1 MLDRTINIL
10 KSIRAKVST
19 AVPFARD
26 VRMVIPAIQPPGGMD
41 SRAGFVHVA
50 VIMLLASLIIP
61 GGLFI
66 PQTCRAGLAQTIT
79 FAPLADRTYG
89 DPDFAPG
96 ATASSGLAV
105 SYASSDPAVA
115 AIVGETIFIVGAGT
129 TNITASQ
136 TGDATYDPATD
147 VVQPLTVNK
156 ADPTVTGWPTASAII
171 YGETLTSSILT
182 GGSASMAGNFAFTTP
197 TTAPDAGTAVQSV
210 TFTPTDTTNYNTVTG
225 SVDVTVAKADP
236 SVTTWP
242 TASAITYGETLTSS
256 TLTGGSASVTGT
268 FDFTTPTTAPNTG
281 TAAQSVTFTPT
292 DTINYNTVTGS
303 VDVTVSKAAPTV
315 TIWPVASAVTY
326 GQTLASSIL
335 SGGTAS
341 VAGTFDF
348 TTPTTAPNAGT
359 AAQSVTFTPSDTANY
374 NIVTGSVDVTVSKAD
389 PTVTT
394 WPTADA
400 ITYGQTLASS
410 TLSGGSASE
419 AGTFAF
425 TTSTTS
431 PNAGTAA
438 QSVTF
443 TPIDTANYNT
453 VTGSV
458 DVTVAKAD
466 PTVSTWPTAGA
477 ITFGQTLA
485 SSILT
490 GGTASV
496 AGSFAFTMPIAS
508 PDAGTA
514 AQSVTFTPSDTTNYN
529 TVIGSVDVTVTKADP
544 TVTAWPTATPITYGQ
559 MLASSSFTG
568 GSASTAGTFA
578 FTNPATA
585 PDAGTAAQS
594 VTFTPSD
601 TTNYNFVAGPV
612 SVTVSPATLT
622 VTADSLSK
630 NYGSANPALTVSYSG
645 FVNGDTAASLG
656 NQPTA
661 GTTATI
667 GSPVGTYPITAS
679 GGESGNY
686 SFTYIAG
693 SLTVN
698 PASLIVT
705 ADNHSKTYGAANPV
719 LTISYSGFV
728 NGDTSASLTTQPTVD
743 TTATTSSPVGTY
755 PITVSGG
762 AGSNYSFTYVAGTLT
777 VDPAILTVSADNQS
791 RAYDTENPSLT
802 VSYSGFVNGDTS
814 ASLTTQPAAVTSA
827 VTDSPV
833 GTYPITVSG
842 GTSSNYSLTYV
853 AGTLTVTTGDPVVTV
868 WPMASTITYGDTL
881 ASSTLSGGSAS
892 VPGSFTFTSPATPPD
907 AGTAAQSVT
916 FTPADTTNYNT
927 VADSINVTVAKADP
941 IITTWPAASAIT
953 YGQTL
958 AVSTL
963 TGGTA
968 SVAGS
973 FAFTTPGTAPNAG
986 TVAHDATFTP
996 TDTANYNPVNGSV
1009 SVLVNAAILTVMA
1022 DDQTKT
1028 YGAANPPLTFSY
1040 SGFVSGETAGSLTTQ
1055 PTAGTTATIDSPAG
1069 TYPITV
1075 SGGVSSNYQF
1085 NYVAGTLTITAPTI
1099 TVTAFTMPETATI
1112 LEVPVITFTAT
1123 DAAGVA
1129 GYLIT
1134 ETATVPSAGDAGWT
1148 PTAPTSFIFGGYGSR
1163 TAYAWAKDAIG
1174 NVSASLSATVT
1185 INDVIPPVVTAFVLP
1200 ATSTSLTVA
1209 VGSFTAT
1216 DNFEVTGYL
1225 ITESATAPDPGDA
1238 GWSGS
1243 APGSFTFGGYG
1254 TRTAY
1259 AWVKDAA
1266 GNVSASLNTTVLIT
1280 GSASTLTVSGIASPR
1295 TAGTAGTVTVT
1306 AKDANGYTATTY
1318 RGTVRF
1324 ASSDLQAVL
1333 PSEYTF
1339 TAADNGVHTF
1349 DLAVTLK
1356 TAGPQFVTATDI
1368 DVPLIT
1374 GMQEGITVEPAQA
1387 HSLAITGIAS
1397 PVTAGTASTVTV
1409 TARDQFGNIATGYTG
1424 TVRFSG
1430 TDPQAVLPADFTF
1443 SAGNNGVKVFN
1454 SQVTLRAAGIKSV
1467 TVTDINASNL
1477 TATLSGIT
1485 VNPGA
1490 AATLA
1495 ITGIASPRP
1504 ADVPS
1509 TITVTLTD
1517 AHGNIASGYRGTVRF
1532 TSTDP
1537 QAILPSIYTFGAGD
1551 AGSHSFQFMVTLKTP
1566 GIQTVTATDVADP
1579 GIAGSQTG
1587 IDVTPGVAALQA
1599 AQAAAGFSHT
1609 AVLDTEGRVWTWG
1622 KNDAGQLG
1630 TGTTVD
1636 TASPAQ
1642 VIGISG
1648 VVAIAAGYEHTVAL
1662 KNDGTVWTWGSNEY
1676 GQLGDGSNTDR
1687 LIPVQVPGVGGIAAI
1702 AAGSYHTVALKSDST
1717 VVGWGRNAYGQLG
1730 DRTKTNRTQPVQA
1743 YGMTGV
1749 AALAAG
1755 GNHTL
1760 LLTNNGEVWTM
1771 GANGSGQ
1778 LGNGS
1783 FGDSDIPVR
1792 VQGLVGAKVL
1802 AAGMLH
1808 SIAIGNDGTAWV
1820 WGDNGS
1826 GQLGEGSNP
1835 NSPCPVRVA
1844 ALSDVVDIAGGG
1856 YHTIAL
1862 KDDGTL
1868 WSWGRNDNGQLGDGT
1883 TAGSAVPKQLQEM
1896 TGVTGIVALA
1906 AGGRHNAVV
1915 MGNGTVW
1922 TWGDNAVGQLGDGS
1936 TSYKEHFVPVGDF
1949 SAISTIEGGGNH
1961 TVVLKT
1967 DGTVWTWGKNAFGQ
1981 LGNGTLANSSL
1992 PGQVTGLTGI
2002 VAVAAGASHTAALK
2016 NDGTV
2021 WAWGLNESGQLGDGT
2036 VTPRPLPVQVQG
2048 LSDVTAI
2055 AAGSYFTLALKDD
2068 GTVWG
2073 WGSNTSGQLG
2083 DDTTISKPMPVRV
2096 GDLTGVSA
2104 IAAGYLHAL
2113 ALKNDGTVWAWG
2125 FNRFGQL
2132 GDATNILR
2140 KAPVQAGIANAVA
2153 VAAGSNHSLALQS
2166 GGTIWAWGL
2175 NGYGQLGDGTNS
2187 DRNVPVE
2194 VTTMQG
2200 ATAIAAGSNHSIALL
2215 WDRSVWLWGDNFYG
2229 QLGNGSGENENL
2241 PQQLHEFFDI
2251 GTIAAG
2257 GENSL
2262 LVKNDGSLWTV
2273 GDNDSGQLGSGT
2285 PYIPAVVPGLLLGND
2300 DVPPVTTASLAEGTY
2315 NGTQTI
2321 VLSSSEPGV
2330 IYYTLDGTTPTTG
2343 SVQYG
2348 SPISIPS
2355 STVLKFFALDRAG
2368 NMEAVKTRNYVV
2380 NPHYPLNLYLQGG
2393 GSGRIDLSSGGSCVG
2408 TCSQSFLTGTTVDL
2422 TPVPLAD
2429 SVFMGWSGCDSVIGQ
2444 VCMVTVTSARN
2455 VTANF
2460 DPAYTLFLSFVESG
2474 TVSFSTGGSCTGAC
2488 AKVFRSGTTVELS
2501 AAGNGTVFE
2510 GWSGCDTT
2518 SGYSCTVSMNGSRSV
2533 TASYGYLVWA
2543 SSGKGISIQA
2553 AYDRVAASEVVW
2565 VRAAEVTE
2573 NVNLNRPVTIRLAGG
2588 YNSSFTDVIGMSTL
2602 HGTFTIAAGMVIV
2615 DRLVIR

>member
-1 MLDRTINIL
+1 MLDPARKTL
-10 KSIRAKVST
+10 KKIQAKVSAA
-19 AVPFARD
+19 AVLFAGN
-26 VRMVIPAIQPPGGMD
+26 VRMDIQEGRHLGGMG
-41 SRAGFVHVA
+41 SRAGFVHLA
-50 VIMLLASLIIP
+50 VIMLLASLLIP
-61 GGLFI
+61 GGWFS
-66 PQTCRAGLAQTIT
+66 PQTCRAGLAQIIT
-79 FAPLADRTYG
+79 FAPLEDRTYG
-89 DPDFAPG
+89 DPDFVPG
-96 ATASSGLAV
+96 ATANSGLPV
-105 SYASSDPAVA
+105 SYASSNLAVA
-115 AIVGETIFIVGAGT
+115 TIIGDTIHIVGAGT
-129 TNITASQ
+129 TDITASQ
-136 TGDATYDPATD
+136 VGDETYDPAPD
-147 VVQPLTVNK
+147 VVQPLTVAK
-156 ADPTVTGWPTASAII
+156 ATPTVTTWPTASAIT
-171 YGETLTSSILT
+171 YGQTLASSTLT
-182 GGSASMAGNFAFTTP
+182 GGSASVAGTFVFTTP
-197 TTAPDAGTAVQSV
+197 STAPNAGTAAQSV

-225 SVDVTVAKADP
+225 TVDVTVNKADP
-236 SVTTWP
+236 TVSTWP
-242 TASAITYGETLTSS
+242 TASAITYGQTLASS

-268 FDFTTPTTAPNTG
+268 FAFTTPT
-281 TAAQSVTFTPT
+281 
-292 DTINYNTVTGS
+292 I
-303 VDVTVSKAAPTV
+303 
-315 TIWPVASAVTY
+315 
-326 GQTLASSIL
+326 
-335 SGGTAS
+335 
-341 VAGTFDF
+341 
-348 TTPTTAPNAGT
+348 
-359 AAQSVTFTPSDTANY
+359 
-374 NIVTGSVDVTVSKAD
+374 
-389 PTVTT
+389 
-394 WPTADA
+394 
-400 ITYGQTLASS
+400 
-410 TLSGGSASE
+410 
-419 AGTFAF
+419 
-425 TTSTTS
+425 
-431 PNAGTAA
+431 
-438 QSVTF
+438 
-443 TPIDTANYNT
+443 
-453 VTGSV
+453 
-458 DVTVAKAD
+458 
-466 PTVSTWPTAGA
+466 
-477 ITFGQTLA
+477 
-485 SSILT
+485 
-490 GGTASV
+490 
-496 AGSFAFTMPIAS
+496 
-508 PDAGTA
+508 
-514 AQSVTFTPSDTTNYN
+514 
-529 TVIGSVDVTVTKADP
+529 
-544 TVTAWPTATPITYGQ
+544 
-559 MLASSSFTG
+559 
-568 GSASTAGTFA
+568 
-578 FTNPATA
+578 A

-594 VTFTPSD
+594 VTFTPTD
-601 TTNYNFVAGPV
+601 TTNYNTVTGTVDVTVNRADPTVTTWPTASAITYGQTLASSTLTGGSASVAGTFAFTTPSTV
-612 SVTVSPATLT
+612 PNAGTAAQSVTFTPTDTTNYNTVTGTVDVTVNPAPLT
-622 VTADSLSK
+622 VIADDKSRI
-630 NYGSANPALTVSYSG
+630 YGSANPPLTISYSG
-645 FVNGDTAASLG
+645 FVNGDTAASL
-656 NQPTA
+656 
-661 GTTATI
+661 
-667 GSPVGTYPITAS
+667 
-679 GGESGNY
+679 
-686 SFTYIAG
+686 
-693 SLTVN
+693 
-698 PASLIVT
+698 
-705 ADNHSKTYGAANPV
+705 
-719 LTISYSGFV
+719 
-728 NGDTSASLTTQPTVD
+728 TTQPMAA
-743 TTATTSSPVGTY
+743 TTATTESPIGTY

-762 AGSNYSFTYVAGTLT
+762 VSGNYTFTSVAGTLT
-777 VDPAILTVSADNQS
+777 ITKADPTVSTWPTA
-791 RAYDTENPSLT
+791 
-802 VSYSGFVNGDTS
+802 S
-814 ASLTTQPAAVTSA
+814 A
-827 VTDSPV
+827 
-833 GTYPITVSG
+833 
-842 GTSSNYSLTYV
+842 
-853 AGTLTVTTGDPVVTV
+853 
-868 WPMASTITYGDTL
+868 ITYGQTL
-881 ASSTLSGGSAS
+881 ASSTLTGGSAS
-892 VPGSFTFTSPATPPD
+892 VAGTFAFTTPTIAPDAGTAAQSVTFTPTDTMNYNTVTGTADVTVNKADPTVSTWPTASAITYGQTLASSTLTGGSASIPGSFAFTSPATVPD

-927 VADSINVTVAKADP
+927 VTGSINVTVAKADP

-958 AVSTL
+958 AASTL

-973 FAFTTPGTAPNAG
+973 FAFTTPGTVPNAG
-986 TVAHDATFTP
+986 TAAHDVTFTP

-1009 SVLVNAAILTVMA
+1009 SVLVNAAILTVTA

-1040 SGFVSGETAGSLTTQ
+1040 SGFVNSETAGSLTTQ
-1055 PTAGTTATIDSPAG
+1055 PTAGTTATLDSPAG

-1099 TVTAFTMPETATI
+1099 TVTAFTMPETATT
-1112 LEVPVITFTAT
+1112 LEVPVVTFTAT

-1148 PTAPTSFIFGGYGSR
+1148 PTAPTSFTFGGYGSR

-1174 NVSASLSATVT
+1174 NVSASLSATV
-1185 INDVIPPVVTAFVLP
+1185 IISDIIPPVVTAFVLP

-1266 GNVSASLNTTVLIT
+1266 GNVSASSNAIVLIT
-1280 GSASTLTVSGIASPR
+1280 GSAASLTVNGIASPR

-1306 AKDANGYTATTY
+1306 AKDANGYTAITY
-1318 RGTVRF
+1318 RGTIRF

-1356 TAGPQFVTATDI
+1356 TTGSQSVTAIDI
-1368 DVPLIT
+1368 DVPTIN

-1387 HSLAITGIAS
+1387 YSLAITGISS

-1443 SAGNNGVKVFN
+1443 SAGNAGVQA
-1454 SQVTLRAAGIKSV
+1454 SQVTLRTAGIRSV
-1467 TVTDINASNL
+1467 AVTDINASNL
-1477 TATLSGIT
+1477 TATLPGIT

-1509 TITVTLTD
+1509 TVTVTLRD

-1537 QAILPSIYTFGAGD
+1537 QAILPSDFTFGAGD
-1551 AGSHSFQFMVTLKTP
+1551 AGNHSFQFMVTLKSP

-1579 GIAGSQTG
+1579 GIAGSQTD
-1587 IDVTPGVAALQA
+1587 IEVTSGVAALQA

-1609 AVLDTEGRVWTWG
+1609 VVVDTEGRVWTWG

-1630 TGTTVD
+1630 IGTTAES
-1636 TASPAQ
+1636 ASPAQ

-1662 KNDGTVWTWGSNEY
+1662 KNDGTVWAWGSNEY
-1676 GQLGDGSNTDR
+1676 GQLGDGGNTDR

-1702 AAGSYHTVALKSDST
+1702 AAGSYHTVALKSDGT

-1760 LLTNNGEVWTM
+1760 LLTNNGDVWSM

-1792 VQGLVGAKVL
+1792 VQGLAGAKAV
-1802 AAGMLH
+1802 AAGLLH

-1820 WGDNGS
+1820 WGDNAS
-1826 GQLGEGSNP
+1826 GQLGEGNNP
-1835 NSPCPVRVA
+1835 NSPYPLRVA
-1844 ALSDVVDIAGGG
+1844 AVSDVVDIAGGG
-1856 YHTIAL
+1856 SHTIAL

-1883 TAGSAVPKQLQEM
+1883 TAGSAVPKRLQEM

-1949 SAISTIEGGGNH
+1949 SAIATIEGGGNH

-2002 VAVAAGASHTAALK
+2002 VAVAAGGSHTAALK

-2036 VTPRPLPVQVQG
+2036 VTPRPVPVQVQG

-2073 WGSNTSGQLG
+2073 WGSNASGQLG
-2083 DDTTISKPMPVRV
+2083 DDTTISKPVPVRV

-2153 VAAGSNHSLALQS
+2153 IAAGSNHSLALQS
-2166 GGTIWAWGL
+2166 GGTLWAWGL

-2194 VTTMQG
+2194 VTTLQG

-2229 QLGNGSGENENL
+2229 QLGNGSGENEKL
-2241 PQQLHEFFDI
+2241 PQQLQGFFDI
-2251 GTIAAG
+2251 GIIAAG

-2262 LVKNDGSLWTV
+2262 LMKNDESLWTV
-2273 GDNDSGQLGSGT
+2273 GDNDSGQLGSGI

-2330 IYYTLDGTTPTTG
+2330 IYYTLDGSTPTTG
-2343 SVQYG
+2343 SVQYD
-2348 SPISIPS
+2348 SPISISS
-2355 STVLKFFALDRAG
+2355 STVLKFFALDGAG
-2368 NMEAVKTRNYVV
+2368 NMEVVKTRNYVV
-2380 NPHYPLNLYLQGG
+2380 NPQYPLNLYLQGG

-2444 VCMVTVTSARN
+2444 VCRVTVTSARN

-2518 SGYSCTVSMNGSRSV
+2518 SGYSCTVTMNGSRSV

-2602 HGTFTIAAGMVIV
+2602 HGKFTIAAGMVIV